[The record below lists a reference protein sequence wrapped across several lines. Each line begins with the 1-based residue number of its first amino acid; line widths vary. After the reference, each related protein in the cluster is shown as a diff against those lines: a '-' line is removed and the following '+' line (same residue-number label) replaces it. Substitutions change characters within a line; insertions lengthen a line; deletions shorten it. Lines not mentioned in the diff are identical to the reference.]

1 MTEANA
7 HRITMDDRTERVVGG
22 LVEPRSG
29 VASKLDELET
39 RQGATLSDDELET
52 LVEQLDSERASASAD
67 D

>member
-1 MTEANA
+1 MT
-7 HRITMDDRTERVVGG
+7 DDRIERVVGA
-22 LVEPRSG
+22 LAEPRSS

-52 LVEQLDSERASASAD
+52 LVERLDAERPSVSAD